1 MERSLAALGAYAL
14 TPGACTRSE
23 ARQESTATR
32 PDSAVPRTG
41 SSGID
46 RIGLQLYTVR
56 SLMAEDVERTLE
68 TVAEIG
74 YREVEFAGYF
84 DHDPG
89 EIRSWLDEA
98 GLTAPAAHV
107 FPLDADDLGP
117 VLERASVLGHR
128 YLVVPWIPSEQRETL
143 DGYRRV
149 AERFNTVALAV
160 REAGLQFAYHNHD
173 FEFEPIDGQVPFD
186 VLLEETDPDLV
197 QIELDLFWIIHG
209 GGDPYDYFAR
219 YPGRYP
225 LVHVKDRLADGTMVD
240 VGDGAVD
247 FTAIFSRSEE
257 AGIRHYFVEHDRPD
271 DALESIRR
279 SYAHLEAMSV
289 GK

>member
-1 MERSLAALGAYAL
+1 MRRRSFLRTTVGAGAALAL
-14 TPGACTRSE
+14 PPSILQAC
-23 ARQESTATR
+23 R
-32 PDSAVPRTG
+32 PEPAPVSV
-41 SSGID
+41 
-46 RIGLQLYTVR
+46 GLDPVGVQLYTIRELVQDD
-56 SLMAEDVERTLE
+56 MAGALAA
-68 TVAEIG
+68 VAEIG

-84 DHDPG
+84 DHDPV
-89 EIRSWLDEA
+89 EIRSWLDGA

-107 FPLDADDLGP
+107 FPLEVDDLGP
-117 VLERASVLGHR
+117 VLESASVLGHR

-160 REAGLQFAYHNHD
+160 REAGLQFAYHNHA

-186 VLLEETDPDLV
+186 VLLEETDQDLV

-209 GGDPYDYFAR
+209 GGDPFDYFAR

-225 LVHVKDRLADGTMVD
+225 MVHVKDRLADGTMVD
-240 VGDGAVD
+240 VGEGSID
-247 FTAIFSRSEE
+247 FAAIFSRSEE
-257 AGIRHYFVEHDRPD
+257 AGIRHYFVEHDQPD
-271 DALESIRR
+271 DALESVRR
-279 SYAHLEAMSV
+279 SYVHLEGMRV

>member
-1 MERSLAALGAYAL
+1 MRRRSFLRTTVGAGAALAL
-14 TPGACTRSE
+14 PPSILQACRPE
-23 ARQESTATR
+23 PAPVLARLD
-32 PDSAVPRTG
+32 P
-41 SSGID
+41 
-46 RIGLQLYTVR
+46 IGVQLYTIRDLVR
-56 SLMAEDVERTLE
+56 DDMAAALSA
-68 TVAEIG
+68 VADIG
-74 YREVEFAGYF
+74 YSEVEFAGYF
-84 DHDPG
+84 DHDPV
-89 EIRSWLDEA
+89 EIRSWLDGA

-107 FPLDADDLGP
+107 FPLEVDHLEP
-117 VLERASVLGHR
+117 VLESASVLGHR

-160 REAGLQFAYHNHD
+160 REAGLQFAYHNHH

-225 LVHVKDRLADGTMVD
+225 LVHVKDRLADGAMVD
-240 VGDGAVD
+240 VGDGAID
-247 FTAIFSRSEE
+247 FAAIFSRSEQ

-271 DALESIRR
+271 DPLESLRR
-279 SYAHLEAMSV
+279 SYAYLEGMMV